1 MQVPPPREA
10 SLKKVLLAVL
20 IGMLALM
27 GFLTCTF
34 VVVGVTGG
42 FDSEPSASEVI
53 VPISP
58 IPENVAE
65 PTPTQDPTRVVAR
78 TPTATPTSVPRPTST
93 STPTP
98 LATPTAL
105 PIPTP
110 TLAPLGARPTVTP
123 YVPIAT
129 PRPTGLG
136 VGRQTVI
143 DAFEDVGFEIDFED
157 APLLGGTPR
166 LLGISTNGRIIVELI
181 GSRRN
186 LTEASVTVGVT
197 SNNSE
202 NVTNGLAMLVLLI
215 TTTSWEGGTEWLTNA
230 IGRIDDEKTI
240 TTTRNGYRIRLEF
253 WDLVTSPVLYLDIT
267 R

>member
-20 IGMLALM
+20 IGILALM

-98 LATPTAL
+98 LATATAL
-105 PIPTP
+105 PIPAP

-123 YVPIAT
+123 HPT
-129 PRPTGLG
+129 PTPSTGLG
-136 VGRQTVI
+136 ISSRAIVNRFLEFGDFDIERDGTVASIYSYDGTFQVGLFGPQNN
-143 DAFEDVGFEIDFED
+143 
-157 APLLGGTPR
+157 
-166 LLGISTNGRIIVELI
+166 IS
-181 GSRRN
+181 
-186 LTEASVTVGVT
+186 EASAIVRVTGDT
-197 SNNSE
+197 SLIENS
-202 NVTNGLAMLVLLI
+202 LFLVVLMNTI
-215 TTTSWEGGTEWLTNA
+215 TSWDPNDALEWLGDA
-230 IGRIDDEKTI
+230 IEQVANNPDRIVSK
-240 TTTRNGYRIRLEF
+240 RYGGYLLELLF
-253 WDLVTSPVLYLDIT
+253 YPPIGALKLDIT